1 MVIHAIGSNDV
12 SSLTR
17 LAGGAIGEGKASNAF
32 GAMI

>member
-17 LAGGAIGEGKASNAF
+17 LTGGAISEGEASNAF